1 MEVSFFNFKLKINN
15 TSIRLYE
22 NEKDVGGMSCCNGIN
37 LTDIKNFMEWLFIN
51 DKFIGTAH
59 GGTIC

>member
-22 NEKDVGGMSCCNGIN
+22 NEKYVGGIN
-37 LTDIKNFMEWLFIN
+37 PTDVNNFIEWLFIN

>member
-22 NEKDVGGMSCCNGIN
+22 NEKDVGGMLCCNGIN
-37 LTDIKNFMEWLFIN
+37 PTDVKNFIEWLFIN
-51 DKFIGTAH
+51 DKFMRV
-59 GGTIC
+59 